1 MFPSFFFL
9 GDDPARLEAF
19 QQKVAELNAGLDLPD
34 GDPCDPEWPELRRS
48 DIDPLE
54 IARFDLELPGQA
66 AQGLLELSAPPML
79 GSRKLVVWRNVQ
91 VLKSDKALAPL
102 AADLLDVRAPRR
114 SPLVQIVGEGLLPA
128 PKGKGGG
135 GTAGFGF
142 PEPIELLLRGSEVTT
157 FFLPSL
163 FDDQAQLQAVL
174 AAAEAQGLRLT
185 REQAREVLLRLGPN
199 CLRLRP
205 ALASLA
211 AAAAGG
217 PVTGAL
223 LRTVIAGTHADA
235 RGLFQALLRG
245 DRAQVMQLARQ
256 LEAGGEGGVAICRRL
271 QALAWEAVV
280 LKVGASAETSVLG
293 EALGISSGA
302 AYYRRKDLASV
313 PRARV
318 EALLEAITALAAE
331 QVKPAGKA
339 LPLALQLQ
347 RLLAA

>member
-1 MFPSFFFL
+1 MATVFPNHFFL
-9 GDDPARLEAF
+9 GDDPARLVAF
-19 QQKVAELNAGLDLPD
+19 QQKVEELSSGL
-34 GDPCDPEWPELRRS
+34 
-48 DIDPLE
+48 DPLE

-91 VLKSDKALAPL
+91 VLKGDKTLAPL

-135 GTAGFGF
+135 TSAFGF

-163 FDDQAQLQAVL
+163 FDEQAQLQAVL

-199 CLRLRP
+199 CPRLRP

-223 LRTVIAGTHADA
+223 LRTVIAGTHANA
-235 RGLFQALLRG
+235 KGLFQALLRG

-271 QALAWEAVV
+271 QALAWEAAV

-302 AYYRRKDLASV
+302 AYYRRREMSSV
-313 PRARV
+313 PRAKV
-318 EALLEAITALAAE
+318 EGLLEAITALAAA
-331 QVKPAGKA
+331 QVKPVGAA
-339 LPLALQLQ
+339 LPMALQLQ

>member
-1 MFPSFFFL
+1 MFFFL

-19 QQKVAELNAGLDLPD
+19 QQKVEELSAGLD
-34 GDPCDPEWPELRRS
+34 S
-48 DIDPLE
+48 LE
-54 IARFDLELPGQA
+54 IDRFDLELPGQA
-66 AQGLLELSAPPML
+66 AQALLALSAPPML
-79 GSRKLVVWRNVQ
+79 GDRRLVIWRNLQ
-91 VLKSDKALAPL
+91 VLKTDKT
-102 AADLLDVRAPRR
+102 LLLLIQDACARR

-135 GTAGFGF
+135 GTAAFGF
-142 PEPIELLLRGSEVTT
+142 PEPIDLLVRGSEVTT
-157 FFLPSL
+157 YYLPSL

-199 CLRLRP
+199 CPRLRP

-235 RGLFQALLRG
+235 KGLFQALLRG

-280 LKVGASAETSVLG
+280 LKVGANAETSTLG

-313 PRARV
+313 PRARA
-318 EALLEAITALAAE
+318 EALLEAITTLAAE

-339 LPLALQLQ
+339 LPLGLQLQ

>member
-1 MFPSFFFL
+1 MFFFL

-19 QQKVAELNAGLDLPD
+19 QQKVEELSAGLD
-34 GDPCDPEWPELRRS
+34 S
-48 DIDPLE
+48 LE
-54 IARFDLELPGQA
+54 IDRFDLELPGQA
-66 AQGLLELSAPPML
+66 AQALLALSAPPML
-79 GSRKLVVWRNVQ
+79 GDRRLVIWRNLQ
-91 VLKSDKALAPL
+91 VLKTDKT
-102 AADLLDVRAPRR
+102 LLLLIQDACARR

-135 GTAGFGF
+135 GTAAFGF
-142 PEPIELLLRGSEVTT
+142 PEPIDLLVRGSEVTT
-157 FFLPSL
+157 YYLPSL

-199 CLRLRP
+199 CPRLRP

-235 RGLFQALLRG
+235 KGLFQALLRG

-280 LKVGASAETSVLG
+280 LKVGANAETSTLG

-313 PRARV
+313 PRARA
-318 EALLEAITALAAE
+318 EALLEAITALATE

-339 LPLALQLQ
+339 LPLGLQLQ

>member
-19 QQKVAELNAGLDLPD
+19 HKQVAELSSGL
-34 GDPCDPEWPELRRS
+34 
-48 DIDPLE
+48 DPLE

-79 GSRKLVVWRNVQ
+79 GSRRLVIWRNMH
-91 VLKSDKALAPL
+91 VLSTRGDGPTLAPL

-128 PKGKGGG
+128 PKGKGG

-199 CLRLRP
+199 CPRLRP

-302 AYYRRKDLASV
+302 AYYRRREMSSV
-313 PRARV
+313 PRAKV
-318 EALLEAITALAAE
+318 EGLLEAITALAAA
-331 QVKPAGKA
+331 QVKPAGAA
-339 LPLALQLQ
+339 LPMALQLQ

>member
-19 QQKVAELNAGLDLPD
+19 QQKTAELSAGLD
-34 GDPCDPEWPELRRS
+34 S
-48 DIDPLE
+48 LE
-54 IARFDLELPGQA
+54 IDRFDLELPGQA
-66 AQGLLELSAPPML
+66 AMGLIALSTPPML
-79 GSRKLVVWRNVQ
+79 GSRRLVVWRNMH
-91 VLKSDKALAPL
+91 VLKGDKALAPL

-128 PKGKGGG
+128 PKKPSARGDGPGG

-157 FFLPSL
+157 AYLPSL

-211 AAAAGG
+211 AAAGGG

-302 AYYRRKDLASV
+302 AYYRRREMSSV
-313 PRARV
+313 PRAKV
-318 EALLEAITALAAE
+318 EGLFEAITALAAA
-331 QVKPAGKA
+331 QVKPAGAA